1 MEDRAASAPAEA
13 RYPDPVFQAFAVK
26 AASAHARDRVI
37 RPVKDVRHTFATWL
51 EDAGI
56 PAG

>member
-26 AASAHARDRVI
+26 AASAHARDWVI